1 MDSIQFS
8 SELSAL
14 SRLLERD
21 MEDSTMHVAGDDTGF
36 RLFCHE
42 LLAKVRDH
50 VISER
55 QAAANN
61 NRAAT
66 TPDVREFGY
75 L

>member
-1 MDSIQFS
+1 
-8 SELSAL
+8 
-14 SRLLERD
+14 
-21 MEDSTMHVAGDDTGF
+21 MHVAGDDTGF